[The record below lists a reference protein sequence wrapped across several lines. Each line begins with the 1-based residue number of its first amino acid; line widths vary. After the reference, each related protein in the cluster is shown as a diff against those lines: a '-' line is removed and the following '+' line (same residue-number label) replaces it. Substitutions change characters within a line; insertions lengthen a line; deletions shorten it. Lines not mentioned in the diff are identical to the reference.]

1 MSVKR
6 SVSSLLSGL
15 FLSGAAIATTLALL
29 PTQPG
34 IAQSTNQGI
43 TIFGGVDSEYRLP
56 YTLRN
61 NSPRNTRAAYF
72 LRVPGTRL
80 EAAVSTLRITYP
92 EAFTDRNGY
101 FDPDQIKV
109 LRGRGSRGREIPVDE
124 VVWNAETGQIDIYMQ
139 EDIPADTSFV
149 VAMTGIR
156 NPDRFGMQR
165 FNLQTESR
173 GDVLPRYVG
182 TWELLVAEDMGNR

>member
-6 SVSSLLSGL
+6 SMSRLLSGL
-15 FLSGAAIATTLALL
+15 CLSGVAIATTLSAM
-29 PTQPG
+29 PVQPSV
-34 IAQSTNQGI
+34 AQTNQGI

-56 YTLRN
+56 FTLRN
-61 NSPRNTRAAYF
+61 NQPRSTRAAYY

-80 EAAVSTLRITYP
+80 ETAASVLKITYP
-92 EAFTDRNGY
+92 EAFTIRSGA

-109 LRGRGSRGREIPVDE
+109 LRGRGPGGTEIPVQE
-124 VVWNAETGQIDIYMQ
+124 VVWDAESSQIRIVLA
-139 EDIPADTSFV
+139 EDIPADTAFV

-156 NPDRFGMQR
+156 NPNRFGMHR
-165 FNLQTESR
+165 FNLQAEGR

>member
-1 MSVKR
+1 MAAKHSVFR
-6 SVSSLLSGL
+6 LLSGL
-15 FLSGAAIATTLALL
+15 FLSGAAIATTLTIL

-34 IAQSTNQGI
+34 FAQTSQGL
-43 TIFGGVDSEYRLP
+43 TIFGGVDSEFRLP

-72 LRVPGTRL
+72 LRVPGTRV
-80 EAAVSTLRITYP
+80 EAAVSRLRITYP
-92 EAFTDRNGY
+92 DAFTDRNGV
-101 FDPDQIKV
+101 FDPENIQV
-109 LRGRGSRGREIPVDE
+109 LRGKGSKGREIPVDQ
-124 VVWNAETGQIDIYMQ
+124 VVWSEESGQIDIYMS

-149 VAMTGIR
+149 IAMKGIR

-173 GDVLPRYVG
+173 GDVRARYIG
-182 TWELLVAEDMGNR
+182 TWELLVAEEMGNR